1 MTQTATISRLMPLL
15 GAAALCS
22 ALTAQALQ
30 SPPVPAGNPIT
41 PAKTVLGK
49 ILFWEEQM
57 SSNNRVACGTCHK
70 TELGGGDNR
79 RAPHPGLDGVLGNQ
93 DDTIGSPGLPNS
105 RADNTYAPDAAFGLG
120 DQVTDRAS
128 PSFLTGAYFPEM
140 FWDGRARG
148 VFNNPE
154 TGAVSLPAV
163 GALEN
168 QASAPPLSDVE
179 MAHDFRNWNEIKNKL
194 ATAIP
199 MALATNVPPDMAA
212 AIAANRTYP
221 LLFAA
226 AFGDPA
232 ITAERIAFAIASY
245 ERSLVPDQTPWDQA
259 QRGVPGAMTQ
269 SQINGMNTFLR
280 PPGPQGG
287 PGGPLGFGCG
297 ACHVPP
303 LFAGVS
309 APPGGGAPVLFR
321 NLGLRPIAQDNGRQ
335 GVTGNAADAGRF
347 KVPSIRNSGLRNQFM
362 HTGQFQNLGQVLGF
376 YIGGGGPN
384 GLNKDP
390 LLVPLNPP
398 PPAPP
403 IPQQVINEVIDFVSN
418 ALTDPRVRNRQFPFD
433 RPTLLS
439 ERVPPIGIQFGAS
452 TPGSGLQVPS
462 VLAGVPANIGNVDFK
477 VGIGNALGGSPALLV
492 VSTTAS
498 APGTTFAG
506 FALNIGLPELA
517 QLPIALEGP
526 AGQVGRGFG
535 TVLFPIPFDTG
546 LSGLTMF
553 VQWFVADPNGISG
566 VAASRGA
573 EIRFF

>member
-1 MTQTATISRLMPLL
+1 MNPIATFSRLLPL
-15 GAAALCS
+15 AAAAAFAS
-22 ALTAQALQ
+22 ALSAQGPLQ

-57 SSNNRVACGTCHK
+57 SSNNRVSCGTCHK
-70 TELGGGDNR
+70 TEFGGGDNR
-79 RAPHPGLDGVLGNQ
+79 RAPHPGLDGVIGNP
-93 DDTIGSPGLPNS
+93 DDTFGSPGVPNS
-105 RADNTYAPDAAFGLG
+105 RANNTYAPDAAFGLG
-120 DQVTDRAS
+120 EQVTGRAS
-128 PSFLTGAYFPEM
+128 PSFLTGAYFPEL

-148 VFNNPE
+148 VFTNPE
-154 TGAVSLPAV
+154 TGTVTLAAG
-163 GALEN
+163 GALES
-168 QASAPPLSDVE
+168 QAIDPPLSDVE
-179 MAHDFRNWNEIKNKL
+179 MAHDVRTWNQIKGKL
-194 ATAIP
+194 ATAVP

-212 AIAANRTYP
+212 AIATNPTYP
-221 LLFAA
+221 QLFAA

-232 ITAERIAFAIASY
+232 ITAERIGLALATY
-245 ERSLVPDQTPWDQA
+245 ERSLVPDQTPWDQF

-280 PPGPQGG
+280 PAGG
-287 PGGPLGFGCG
+287 PGGPGGPPPGFGCG

-303 LFAGVS
+303 LFAGVT
-309 APPGGGAPVLFR
+309 APPGGGAPVPFR

-335 GVTGNAADAGRF
+335 AVTNNAADRGRF
-347 KVPSIRNSGLRNQFM
+347 KVPSIRNAGLRTQFM
-362 HTGQFQNLGQVLGF
+362 HTGQFQALNQVLGF
-376 YIGGGGPN
+376 YINGGGPN
-384 GLNKDP
+384 LDNKDP
-390 LLVPLNPP
+390 LLVPLQVPP
-398 PPAPP
+398 PPQGPT
-403 IPQQVINEVIDFVSN
+403 IVNEVIDFVSN

-433 RPTLLS
+433 RPTLAS
-439 ERVPPIGIQFGAS
+439 ERIPPIGIQFGAS

-462 VLAGVPANIGNVDFK
+462 ILAGVPANIGNVDFK
-477 VGIGNALGGSPALLV
+477 VGIGNALGGAPALLV

-526 AGQVGRGFG
+526 AGQPGRGFG
-535 TVLFPIPFDTG
+535 TLMFPLPFDPG

-553 VQWFVADPNGISG
+553 TQWFVADPNGISG

>member
-1 MTQTATISRLMPLL
+1 MKTIATLSRLLPLSA
-15 GAAALCS
+15 AAALAS
-22 ALTAQALQ
+22 ALCAQGPLQ

-70 TELGGGDNR
+70 TEIGGGDNR
-79 RAPHPGLDGVLGNQ
+79 RVPHPGLDGVLGNQ
-93 DDTIGSPGLPNS
+93 DDTFGSPGLPNS
-105 RADNTYAPDAAFGLG
+105 RADNSYAPDASFGLG
-120 DQVTDRAS
+120 DQVTGRAS
-128 PSFLTGAYFPEM
+128 PSFVTGAYFPEV

-154 TGAVSLPAV
+154 TGAVSLPAG

-179 MAHDFRNWNEIKNKL
+179 MAHDFRSWNEIKNKL
-194 ATAIP
+194 AVSAP

-212 AIAANRTYP
+212 AIAQNPTYP
-221 LLFAA
+221 QLFAA

-232 ITAERIAFAIASY
+232 ITAERIALAIATY

-259 QRGVPGAMTQ
+259 QRGVAGAMTQ

-280 PPGPQGG
+280 PPGG
-287 PGGPLGFGCG
+287 PGGGFGCG
-297 ACHVPP
+297 GCHVPP
-303 LFAGVS
+303 LFAGVN
-309 APPGGGAPVLFR
+309 APPGGGAPVPFR

-335 GVTGNAADAGRF
+335 AVTGNVGDAGRF
-347 KVPSIRNSGLRNQFM
+347 KVPSIRNAGLRTQFM

-384 GLNKDP
+384 LVNKDP

-433 RPTLLS
+433 RPTLAS
-439 ERVPPIGIQFGAS
+439 ERIPPIGIQFGAS

-462 VLAGVPANIGNVDFK
+462 MLAGVPANIGNIDFK
-477 VGIGNALGGSPALLV
+477 VGIGNALGGAPALLV
-492 VSTTAS
+492 VSPTAS

-526 AGQVGRGFG
+526 AGLPGRGFG
-535 TVLFPIPFDTG
+535 TVLFPLPRDP
-546 LSGLTMF
+546 GLTGQSLF
-553 VQWFVADPNGISG
+553 VQWFVADPNGISS

-573 EIRFF
+573 EIQFF